1 LLWLGTD
8 KLKSKNNYTKKYFVG
23 NNYFFIF
30 VKILFMKIS
39 ILILSFLFATA
50 TFAQKNGKI
59 FYQNV
64 DSVNKSKEEF
74 RDLGLK
80 IEFAP
85 NKIDLQYFPKIQKVI
100 FDYKEYFQKWYSQVY
115 GVYFLDDE
123 SFSKLDKRN
132 MSLKDIQYVQL
143 KNEDYKWDGEKPF
156 EIPHVLSKIYF
167 TTFVT
172 EYSDKFILQVKIAE
186 ELKK

>member
-1 LLWLGTD
+1 MKTLLLT
-8 KLKSKNNYTKKYFVG
+8 LV
-23 NNYFFIF
+23 
-30 VKILFMKIS
+30 LFTS
-39 ILILSFLFATA
+39 INL
-50 TFAQKNGKI
+50 FAQKTGKI

-64 DSVNKSKEEF
+64 DSVNKFKQEF
-74 RDLGLK
+74 KNLG
-80 IEFAP
+80 IEIDFAP

-100 FDYKEYFQKWYSQVY
+100 FDYKEYFQKWYSQVD

-132 MSLKDIQYVQL
+132 MSLKDIEYIQT

-172 EYSDKFILQVKIAE
+172 EYSDKFILQIKVAE

>member
-1 LLWLGTD
+1 
-8 KLKSKNNYTKKYFVG
+8 
-23 NNYFFIF
+23 
-30 VKILFMKIS
+30 MKIS
-39 ILILSFLFATA
+39 ILILSFLFTVN
-50 TFAQKNGKI
+50 TFAQKNGKV
-59 FYQNV
+59 FYQNI
-64 DSVNKSKEEF
+64 DSVNELKKEFKNNGLNVEF
-74 RDLGLK
+74 L
-80 IEFAP
+80 P

-132 MSLKDIQYVQL
+132 MSLKDIQYIQL
-143 KNEDYKWDGEKPF
+143 KNDDYKWDGEKPF

-172 EYSDKFILQVKIAE
+172 EYSDKFILQIKIAE

>member
-1 LLWLGTD
+1 
-8 KLKSKNNYTKKYFVG
+8 
-23 NNYFFIF
+23 
-30 VKILFMKIS
+30 MKIS
-39 ILILSFLFATA
+39 ILILSFLFTTT

-59 FYQNV
+59 FYQNI
-64 DSVNKSKEEF
+64 DSVNKFKEEF
-74 RDLGLK
+74 KNIGLNVESPPK
-80 IEFAP
+80 
-85 NKIDLQYFPKIQKVI
+85 KIDLQYFPKIQKVI
-100 FDYKEYFQKWYSQVY
+100 FDYTEYFQTWYSQVY
-115 GVYFLDDE
+115 GIYFLDDE

-172 EYSDKFILQVKIAE
+172 EYSDKFILQIKIAE

>member
-8 KLKSKNNYTKKYFVG
+8 KLKSKNNYTKKYFVE
-23 NNYFFIF
+23 NNYFSIF
-30 VKILFMKIS
+30 VKIVPMKILFLTLFFFLS
-39 ILILSFLFATA
+39 INLFA
-50 TFAQKNGKI
+50 QNKGKI
-59 FYQNV
+59 FYQNI
-64 DSVNKSKEEF
+64 DIVNKSKEEF
-74 RDLGLK
+74 RNLGLNM
-80 IEFAP
+80 EFPP

-132 MSLKDIQYVQL
+132 MSLKDIQYIQL

-167 TTFVT
+167 KTLVT
-172 EYSDKFILQVKIAE
+172 EYSDKFILQIKIAE

>member
-1 LLWLGTD
+1 
-8 KLKSKNNYTKKYFVG
+8 
-23 NNYFFIF
+23 
-30 VKILFMKIS
+30 MKIS
-39 ILILSFLFATA
+39 ILILFFLFTTT
-50 TFAQKNGKI
+50 TFAQKSGKI

-64 DSVNKSKEEF
+64 DSVNKFKEEF
-74 RDLGLK
+74 KNIGLNV
-80 IEFAP
+80 EFP
-85 NKIDLQYFPKIQKVI
+85 PKKIDLQYFPKIQKVI
-100 FDYKEYFQKWYSQVY
+100 FDYTEYFQTWYSQVY

-132 MSLKDIQYVQL
+132 MSLKDIQYIQL

-172 EYSDKFILQVKIAE
+172 EYSDKFILQIKIAE